1 MHQEI
6 QKCIEVLKSGGLIL
20 YPTDTLWGI
29 GCDATNEQAVNKI
42 YVLKKRED
50 SKSMIVLVAND
61 AMLNKHVVEVPELAW
76 DIVDLATNPTTVV
89 YPKAKHLAKN
99 AIATDGSI
107 AIRIVKEGFCNQL
120 VYKFNRPII
129 STSANISD
137 KPTPKTFQEISSEI
151 INGVDYV
158 VNQRFD
164 TGTKKASSIIK
175 IGLAGEIAVIRK

>member
-1 MHQEI
+1 MLNEI
-6 QKCIEVLKSGGLIL
+6 QKCIEVLKSGGVIL

-29 GCDATNEQAVNKI
+29 GCDATNEKAVNKI
-42 YVLKKRED
+42 YALKKRED

-89 YPKAKHLAKN
+89 YPKAKQLAKN

-164 TGTKKASSIIK
+164 TGTRKASSIIK

>member
-1 MHQEI
+1 MEEDI
-6 QKCIEVLKSGGLIL
+6 YKSLEVLKSGGVIL

-29 GCDATNEQAVNKI
+29 GCDATNEKAVNKI
-42 YVLKKRED
+42 YALKKRED

-89 YPKAKHLAKN
+89 YPKAKQLAKN

-164 TGTKKASSIIK
+164 TGTRKASSIIK